1 MKSRICSVGGNN
13 SFNFL
18 LFKSSFLIVL
28 NMRQRI
34 GEKLLSLQGREML
47 WLCKLPIHSW
57 SGMGKTL
64 FMWRARSR
72 NPVERRSKINL
83 GKKILSLQLIKLR
96 RHNKGRSRHVSNGD
110 AQTGWKHLGDIGSQ
124 WESTQS
130 VCMISEFSLLCWVL
144 WSTSMFWMCF
154 LKCSQSYLKKI
165 PLKYLSLSFF
175 F

>member
-110 AQTGWKHLGDIGSQ
+110 AQTGWKI
-124 WESTQS
+124 WETSGVSERAHNLFAWS
-130 VCMISEFSLLCWVL
+130 VSSLFFAGFSDPPQC
-144 WSTSMFWMCF
+144 SACAFWNVHRA
-154 LKCSQSYLKKI
+154 I
-165 PLKYLSLSFF
+165 
-175 F
+175 